1 MLLERW
7 EPDVEMIYRRN
18 PNYWRENRPFVDG
31 VDAHIITEYT
41 QQLAQYTSGQI
52 WNTPVAAAD
61 LLDVK
66 EQIPE
71 IQVMENNIQHRLP
84 VSLELGLIG
93 LFSSVFVAVPMG
105 IMAALLQDRWPNY
118 TLRIYAISLTSVP
131 SFWIAI
137 MIIAY
142 GAIWFNWAPP
152 IEFAFLHED
161 PVQHFKIMLL
171 PGLLIGL
178 TPSGALVR
186 VVRSQMLEVLRQDY
200 VRTARAKGLAPSGV
214 VLRHALPNA
223 LIPVVT
229 IIGLELPGLVA
240 GTALFEIIFVLPG
253 MGNYIVTSIG
263 RLDYPVVQG
272 INVMFAAVI
281 VATVLLVDLSYG
293 LIDPRIRYA

>member
-1 MLLERW
+1 
-7 EPDVEMIYRRN
+7 
-18 PNYWRENRPFVDG
+18 
-31 VDAHIITEYT
+31 
-41 QQLAQYTSGQI
+41 
-52 WNTPVAAAD
+52 
-61 LLDVK
+61 
-66 EQIPE
+66 
-71 IQVMENNIQHRLP
+71 
-84 VSLELGLIG
+84 
-93 LFSSVFVAVPMG
+93 
-105 IMAALLQDRWPNY
+105 
-118 TLRIYAISLTSVP
+118 
-131 SFWIAI
+131 
-137 MIIAY
+137 
-142 GAIWFNWAPP
+142 
-152 IEFAFLHED
+152 
-161 PVQHFKIMLL
+161 
-171 PGLLIGL
+171 
-178 TPSGALVR
+178 
-186 VVRSQMLEVLRQDY
+186 MLEVLRQDY